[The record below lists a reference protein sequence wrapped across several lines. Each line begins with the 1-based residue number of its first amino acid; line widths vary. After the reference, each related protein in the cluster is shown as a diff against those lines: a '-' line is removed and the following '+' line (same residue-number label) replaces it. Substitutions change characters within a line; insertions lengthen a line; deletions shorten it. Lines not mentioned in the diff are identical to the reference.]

1 MDLNENYNENSGK
14 KEHSGR
20 LDGGF
25 DLCGPGPPAYYNC
38 TVTCMSRSAH
48 QRQQQKLQLQQQ
60 QLLAQQMADNEAA
73 AAAAE
78 MFDLFCVATTMRQIL
93 GLHRQMCDVIG
104 LRPAPLNEFY
114 PKLKT
119 KVRSW
124 KAQALWKKFD
134 ARASHRAYAKGNAC
148 TGTRVL
154 VIGAGPC
161 GLRTAIEAQLLGAK
175 VVVVEKR
182 DRISRNNV
190 LHLWPFVITD
200 LRNLGA
206 KKFYG
211 KFCAGSIDHISIRQL
226 QCILL
231 KVALL
236 LGVEIHEGVSFERSI
251 EPSGDGCGWRA
262 QVTPADHAVSHYE
275 FDVLIGADGKRNTLE
290 GFKRKEFRGKL
301 AIAITANFI
310 NKKTEAEAKAE
321 EISGV
326 AFIFN
331 QSFFKELYHTT
342 GIDLENIVYYK
353 DETHYF
359 VMTAKKHSLI
369 DKGVI
374 MQDFA
379 DPAELLAPVNVNTE
393 KLLDYAREAA
403 EFSTKYQMPNLE
415 FAVNHY
421 GKPDVAMFD
430 FTSMFAAES
439 SCRVIVRHGFRLL
452 QCLVGDSLLEPFWP
466 TGSGCARGFLSSM
479 DAAYAIKL
487 WANPANSTLGVMA
500 QRESIYRLLGQTT
513 PENLQRDTGGYTVD
527 PATRYPNLNRSS
539 VNVWQVKHLI
549 DTDDKSILEQTFM
562 DTNALQVTQVD
573 TPVRRKRRSGDTM
586 PLSAVLLRWICAQ
599 LHSYEFTK
607 DLKEVSDVFTNGKVL
622 CALIN
627 RYRPD
632 LVDFNAIKDLSPI
645 EMNDLAFKILDKELH
660 IPRIMSG
667 KDSVQ
672 LNTIESKIWLN
683 YLEQICEVFRGE
695 IPHVKHPKIDFSDL
709 REKYRVNYSHA
720 QPDFSKLLQLSSKQK
735 VKSPIQDAVD
745 IPQNVQRRSVL
756 DEEKLKRQRRHEQLL
771 GAGGG
776 GGNNAA
782 GAGNAAQTDTP
793 RRAKKRRSAEK
804 AANIEERQKRLEEIE
819 QNRQDRQSKRR
830 QQRYQQTQNFY
841 KSLHMLQAN
850 ILLREAD
857 ENTPFEDYSIFLY
870 RQQAPEFNDRV
881 KELER
886 KLLFPDRE
894 RGDIPSSAPRSNA
907 DEQFSDRIRSMEQ
920 RISSRNNLNDKKP
933 KDLMRAIGKIDSN
946 DWNVREIEKKI
957 EQSKKTEVHGP
968 KGREKVPK
976 WSREQFQARQHKMA
990 KPTRQDSAEEK
1001 FKEIDQTLKNLD
1013 KQLKEGSVLEVGER
1027 GRNKVASIA
1036 GQFVKRDDTPEEKT
1050 SPAPTTTQS
1059 SKSSTK
1065 VALAFKKQAA
1075 SEKCHFCRQTV
1086 YLMEKLQTEN
1096 LVMHRGCLKCHHCH
1110 TNLRLGAYAFDR
1122 DDPNGRFYCTQHF
1135 RLPAKPTR
1143 PIVRKPGQR
1152 KAPAHTNESGAA
1164 VPAGTLPSDKTPEN
1178 AVAINSGAESGPDEP
1193 KTPEKRGPVDNVSK
1207 MDLLERGQTPERIE
1221 FENTDAMSDGEP
1233 SEEHIIDEHE
1243 WSGRNFLPES
1253 NNDSE
1258 SDLSSSDESD
1268 TESNS
1273 DMYEE
1278 ANDSPLGVQTLQLA
1292 SEWIGKQNYS
1302 DSDISDDNYDSSE
1315 GLADDG
1321 KDDTEGEEFAKAREL
1336 RREEVRL
1343 PPLPPNL
1350 PTDTE
1355 TETPLGEAKESPTSS
1370 KELEKTNN
1378 NEPIT
1383 ANSNETKR
1391 EVLDNKTNEANLLE
1405 LKPPPPS
1412 FTERQDSVNS
1422 DQSFKSTTSSLPN
1435 GLEDHNLSL
1444 SPPSKAI
1451 TVTPSTMNFTKAD
1464 IEKLEQKSDTK
1475 LSAEI
1480 DAISAKL
1487 YNMNN
1492 VVKMNKDLETI
1503 AKENLIQ
1510 SDILKKLSMKE
1521 KWLAENKQTGSTA
1534 TNPAVALAKFD
1545 EKIDKLLPKA
1555 KFNDPGANANPYA
1568 PKSQFKDIL
1577 KKTETASVESD
1588 KQTQQQQ
1595 PPQQQKPKDSREV
1608 LAQIK
1613 ELINKENEQLKAA
1626 NRKPPS
1632 RNNSF
1637 NRSPLLKPKS
1647 AAEVNRLADTSAQ
1660 RNNDGKMELENIL
1673 GIVKKIEISKSES
1686 ALKKPAKDQEAKDA
1700 SQDIGKMLYR
1710 VETKFSP
1717 KPNRRMNDK
1726 LKEIEAKNFSGT
1738 LDSIKSQMEV
1748 PTISAQAVP
1757 ANVDL
1762 SKYFPHQQQRKDSI
1776 STVNKNQK
1784 SLNEVDLT
1792 KYFPTSPAPQR
1803 KSSVVTVADRLRKS
1817 QTEKSLDMKTKNAEN
1832 LNNKPN
1838 APKRQTS
1845 LGGGGPVSSNFSL
1858 KDNQM
1863 DGALD
1868 IDKVKA
1874 NVKVITTNAIAK
1886 LDEGVNK
1893 VNATKVNT
1901 NKNVTPNILAPKTTT
1916 KPSNKPAVTT
1926 TSAVATTTKNGKK
1939 VKIIKKIVR
1948 KGSLKKTNNNK
1959 NNNNEKSSS
1968 IIPRDEDDLILDEIL
1983 QNVSDEMR
1991 SPSLEYQQL
2000 FQEERSPSDDLS
2012 DKIESILEET
2022 GIDLGL
2028 GKKSSSSPLTQQK
2041 KLLKAKSFGEGEL
2054 QSRKNSLA
2062 NERNKEAGDLPSGV
2076 QNILKRFESMSSVPS
2091 AASSMSSIEPTF
2103 KLRRMESTTSNLNK
2117 SKESIISKESES
2129 SFSDLEKTME
2139 YLKSEWRSEATN
2151 FLQKKRNDFMKSK
2164 QVIPSTD
2171 IHEEQTMAE
2180 RNQFAE
2186 YKDSKYAKF
2195 FGFKRKS
2202 PEKTTKPLVAK
2213 TAKQTELKPKAPE
2226 KRKSPL
2232 KKKQKTPEKKT
2243 KQPSPPKVS
2252 ALPKVTKPLVYSSL
2266 EELALVSVSEQ
2277 IPKANGNNEQQKEEG
2292 ANIKT
2297 NISEDKKIPNLN
2309 SNTKEDCGEE
2319 KSKDMRD
2326 PEVPHTNLE
2335 KKSSLE
2341 IPTEAKDIPLS
2352 STQGQPES
2360 GLPSTPENLT
2370 KRPLVEDIRN
2380 LPKTGC
2386 DKSLS
2391 NSRRGSL
2398 ASIQSR
2404 RQSNASL
2411 GEITIDNLDSLL
2423 TSEDLLDGPFNKPI
2437 LGNDINDED
2446 SLCTSISKSPSAQPI
2461 TVQMRGSSEDDSI
2474 DNLFSQFSDEMLVN
2488 VEFDSNDELIE
2499 ITPVGH
2505 TSAAQKTLEDHRQQ
2519 SASSTKSP
2527 MTSPSPPIRLQV
2539 PLKSPTR
2546 NEKQFPIRPKRR
2558 PKSKSSSSDSTA
2570 PLPPQRL
2577 KKKLSKL
2584 SPSSMPPSVQDLLHE
2599 VCRKELAPP
2608 QAEANNAPNL
2618 RFPRIIDEDD
2628 VLIEDTPIASKL
2640 FTQDKP
2646 HKNIVEVKQVSS
2658 AGEDVKISGNIV
2670 NDGFGYGPNKNPENV
2685 NEFTKVLK
2693 PLDNETNVDEPLA
2706 KDVTDSDSQG
2716 GYQGLKAKT
2725 PSMEWNMEMLPNSP
2739 MPKHKNVQKLL
2750 NKPPSLESLDE
2761 VKKDEWN
2768 MEMLPRSPMPQR
2780 KFRQATKSP
2789 EQEEKNKIPTNGKL
2803 ANDGN
2808 LEDVVSAVSHLR
2820 DSNSIL
2826 HEKSP
2831 TLSIKLLNTIDVK
2844 TEDSEKRLI
2853 EEFESERRQALVQR
2867 DKEYNIN
2874 EKPLDLMKPPRKG
2887 SGASSNSSKLAT
2899 PCNSITPPS
2908 KQGSRRSSQQ
2918 SVNISNRGGTPP
2930 MMKPLELPSSMA
2942 ASTTQSSRR
2951 SSFAF
2956 IELLDNK
2963 EPIIAPMPKKL
2974 ELPKIEDEII
2984 QPVNIGADMVPEEM
2998 KNRPWPKPQMDE
3010 EDEDKEVE
3018 NNKEEE
3024 SEPIEYANVINVSL
3038 GPKRQWPDGRTIFD
3052 KNKKDKSKAKPRS
3065 ETPEMGHYGSD
3076 TTSWGDRGKPSSKST
3091 NDLSKLSL
3099 PYASNYSLA
3108 TTTRGDTSQITK
3120 SSNDSDMESSRN
3132 KSTTPLRTSGRQHQA
3147 NSYSSAP
3154 TNTTS
3159 MDASTQM
3166 LLERSK
3172 QLHDRKRDFVNE
3184 RVVER
3189 NPYMKEVIAAERRN
3203 SLGGVV
3209 NTAPSSYSMYD
3220 SDDDDDGMAS
3230 SYRPRY
3236 YSSNKATSNSRF
3248 PSSRA
3253 LGRSHINH
3261 HHYDYVPTYAGD
3273 GGGGMTSSSLYG
3285 GSSRRLPLVTPL
3297 SSLNHPYSSTS
3308 SYKPYTSTSNLSY
3321 GTGRNSYRNDISSRR
3336 SPSSQ
3341 YHERSGGDKCVLYN
3355 TGNTLQSQTPS
3366 ICYPITTTFSYPS
3379 VQPKCSWCESV
3390 QSDSESSTSDELEH
3404 NSATEISTDSEF
3416 DNDELIR
3423 SAPKIFIDDTHL
3435 RKPTK
3440 VQVKSTII
3448 PPSMNYNGSNIQQ
3461 KASTGT
3467 YLAKYQT
3474 QQQQQPLMPQFKPLI
3489 QVDPSLLTSNRT
3501 PLQNPRQGDY
3511 LLNKTASTEGI
3522 ASKKSLELKK
3532 RYLLGE
3538 PANGNKIQ
3546 KSGSTSVLDS
3556 RIRSFQSN
3564 ISECQK
3570 LLNPSNDISPS
3581 MKTFL
3586 DRTTKLGDKTSQEL
3600 MRSATNN
3607 ILNDLKVEI
3616 TIQKASSTA
3625 STDNEKENVF
3635 VNSKNEL
3642 NKCMEYSESVNVS
3655 LLDSMSPNNK
3665 KSPST
3670 TPTNNKN
3677 IIETVDLVTPEKEID
3692 RDKSDSNK
3700 VIDLTGDS
3708 PEQKSNRM
3716 LESLVVKPPDVS
3728 TDVKQVIP
3736 DILGHIEEHGKDKD
3750 SSSSN
3755 REKSPQQEESNM
3767 EKVDEPEKQQQGD
3780 IHDDTEVEDVQIE
3793 VPNIA
3798 WNAHKSDNLS
3808 TSSSNSTCSSHSSS
3822 LEDIEH
3828 FILES
3833 TTSPET
3839 HNSAIAMTSSASGG
3853 NHQVPRVEVHDSSG
3867 TLMQIDSLM
3876 IIDGKYIGDPE
3887 DLKYMEV
3894 PEGII
3899 VPEHAE
3905 LKTTVLDDEHDVEQE
3920 HEPVTATPEPVET
3933 TVIEVEGKDN
3943 GMNNSTH
3950 DDEEPPPLPEN
3961 GPPLPAKGPP
3971 KVNPSMLKF
3980 DTRNENK
3987 IESLKNLPL
3996 ILDTND
4002 VVEQT
4007 KAVKPISL
4015 NLSSTSAQKSLGDS
4029 SPITSPL
4036 VDMDKTPTGDLL
4048 SRGSDSETEPTGT
4061 AQILTETELSDWTAD
4076 DCISENFVDMDFVN
4090 SGHYNKVK
4098 GGHKKGKRKGADSGS
4113 GSGMGRLPS
4122 TNEVMKELAKTAP
4135 VAEFEGIL
4143 KSIDLDDIEF
4153 MDTGSDSSG
4162 TEPHSATNT
4171 ALLRN
4176 RGYVEFVEQTT
4187 PKAKQTSY
4195 VAASTETH
4203 YKPIAMK
4210 RDEKLGIDYI
4220 EQGAYIMHEDAN
4232 KTPVN
4237 ETKQVIGGGAM
4248 TTSSIM
4254 TQSLTDSST
4263 INDLEDDSTNSQIQI
4278 SSMSSK
4284 PANFSVTTEESEA
4297 LTVVSSPLDSSP
4309 HTRNSSNNKQDY
4321 GVGGSTPSSTDRA
4334 PKSSQSSTSTGNN
4347 SATTSSKA
4355 TPPRQSSKD
4364 SPASIP
4370 GIPGDRRSND
4380 ELSYEE
4386 YVRALQQKI
4395 VQISTTARSNDS
4407 LEARKHRRKSSK
4419 GEGLVIASN
4428 PQQPQQQ
4435 QQTTV
4440 IDPITTSNLRHDPK
4454 EQHQNNATTIA
4465 KSQMQSMT
4473 GTTINPSSSAAHQ
4486 QQQQQQLQKVPEIP
4500 TLTSKL
4506 EEITKERTKQKDLI
4520 HDLVMDKLQS
4530 KKQLNV
4536 EKRLH
4541 RSRQRSILT
4550 SGLGGGT
4557 GVCGYSSGSSL
4568 SPTPKLA
4575 AANSTTDANCT
4586 NQAHYHVSTAANPTS
4601 PSARTAAATQR
4612 FLSNSSSFKEN
4623 TTPSAAAS
4631 SSSYVST
4638 YGMEALSPTRANA
4651 YKQRPFSEHLE
4662 GDPLKA
4668 FEQRYKIQKTPSFS
4682 HVKSAQHN
4690 NATTTTTPSSFGGSS
4705 SEITTPIPPLRQN
4718 RGRHGVEPSSV
4729 YSTST
4734 ENLRSEA
4741 RARARLKSNSELGL
4755 SPEEKMQL
4763 LRKRIQADYNNSN
4776 NNSNEKNVDM
4786 HPDLSAASYER
4797 QTSLRESKMS
4807 TSKSVNDLAY
4817 LSNSQKQN
4825 MNQVAS
4831 GSSSPKSTL
4840 PSVRN
4845 DFTSDP
4851 NILLSTSEPKS
4862 QQSQNIKATTK
4873 SGRRVKDPER
4883 RKSLIQSLSNF
4894 FHMGQ
4899 GSSKENKHHKDNT
4912 TSEGN
4917 SARPEHPGTGGIS
4930 TGGGSGGGSTS
4941 GLDGVLSRFRISPKS
4956 KDKSRSC
4963 IELRDSYIGQ
4973 KDDYHFHGSGYNSPA
4988 GRLRTSSVSMA
4999 ALSSYEN
5006 PRHHSSQDALSH
5018 SHLSHS
5024 AYYSHSQLN
5033 SNRHKNNNGNY
5044 NPQRINPSSSTS
5056 SSQHQHHHH
5065 QYHHQTPKQQL
5076 YTQQATQQQNRK
5088 EVRST
5093 HSSPPTKKS
5102 SSSSAIMVNASSSPQ
5117 LCVHKSKSM
5126 TNATSN
5132 AATSP
5137 AYDDQTPPPIPP
5149 LPLNYQRSD
5158 DESYTTETR
5167 DQKKQRAISKAVR
5180 QAELKRLRIAQE
5192 IQREQEEIEVQLKE
5206 LETRGVLIEK
5216 ALRGEEQTLD
5226 NMESTNAVG
5235 SNDEKLLKELLEI
5248 WRNITQL
5255 KKRDEELGIR
5265 QQELQLEHRHAQLKE
5280 ELNLRLSCN
5289 KLDKSSA
5296 DVAAEGAILNEMLE
5310 IVAKRAAL
5318 RPSSSTHD
5326 LAATSELLR
5335 GGGGGA
5341 NIVDDMGASGSSSSK
5356 IQLSSSSRGQSN
5368 DNESNI

>member
-1 MDLNENYNENSGK
+1 MDYSG
-14 KEHSGR
+14 SPDMG
-20 LDGGF
+20 L
-25 DLCGPGPPAYYNC
+25 DLCGPGPIYYNC
-38 TVTCMSRSAH
+38 TVKSMSRSAH
-48 QRQQQKLQLQQQ
+48 QRQQQKLQMQQQ

-93 GLHRQMCDVIG
+93 GLHRQMCDVVG

-236 LGVEIHEGVSFERSI
+236 LGVEIHEGVSFDRTI

-262 QVTPADHAVSHYE
+262 QVSPADHAVSHYE

-379 DPAELLAPVNVNTE
+379 DPAELLAPINVNTE

-527 PATRYPNLNRSS
+527 PATRYPNLNRTS

-549 DTDDKSILEQTFM
+549 DTDDKNILEQTFM

-599 LHSYEFTK
+599 LHAYDFAKE
-607 DLKEVSDVFTNGKVL
+607 LKEVSDVFTNGKVL

-632 LVDFNAIKDLSPI
+632 LVDFNAIKDLGPI

-667 KDSVQ
+667 KDAAQ

-709 REKYRVNYSHA
+709 REKYRVNYTHA

-735 VKSPIQDAVD
+735 AKSPIEDAVD
-745 IPQNVQRRSVL
+745 VPQAAQKRSVL
-756 DEEKLKRQRRHEQLL
+756 DEEKLKRQRRHEQML
-771 GAGGG
+771 GAG
-776 GGNNAA
+776 NAA
-782 GAGNAAQTDTP
+782 TGAGNAAQTDTP

-804 AANIEERQKRLEEIE
+804 AANI
-819 QNRQDRQSKRR
+819 
-830 QQRYQQTQNFY
+830 
-841 KSLHMLQAN
+841 
-850 ILLREAD
+850 
-857 ENTPFEDYSIFLY
+857 
-870 RQQAPEFNDRV
+870 
-881 KELER
+881 
-886 KLLFPDRE
+886 
-894 RGDIPSSAPRSNA
+894 
-907 DEQFSDRIRSMEQ
+907 
-920 RISSRNNLNDKKP
+920 
-933 KDLMRAIGKIDSN
+933 
-946 DWNVREIEKKI
+946 
-957 EQSKKTEVHGP
+957 
-968 KGREKVPK
+968 
-976 WSREQFQARQHKMA
+976 
-990 KPTRQDSAEEK
+990 
-1001 FKEIDQTLKNLD
+1001 
-1013 KQLKEGSVLEVGER
+1013 
-1027 GRNKVASIA
+1027 
-1036 GQFVKRDDTPEEKT
+1036 
-1050 SPAPTTTQS
+1050 
-1059 SKSSTK
+1059 STK

-1122 DDPNGRFYCTQHF
+1122 DDPNGRFYCTQHY

-1143 PIVRKPGQR
+1143 PVVRKPGQR
-1152 KAPAHTNESGAA
+1152 KSAPQTKEDAAAATLGITPAEQTAELVVNSGDESGGDD
-1164 VPAGTLPSDKTPEN
+1164 PR
-1178 AVAINSGAESGPDEP
+1178 
-1193 KTPEKRGPVDNVSK
+1193 TPEKRGPVDNVSK

-1302 DSDISDDNYDSSE
+1302 DSDVSDDNYDSSE

-1321 KDDTEGEEFAKAREL
+1321 KDDTEGEDFVKAREK

-1355 TETPLGEAKESPTSS
+1355 TE
-1370 KELEKTNN
+1370 
-1378 NEPIT
+1378 
-1383 ANSNETKR
+1383 
-1391 EVLDNKTNEANLLE
+1391 
-1405 LKPPPPS
+1405 
-1412 FTERQDSVNS
+1412 
-1422 DQSFKSTTSSLPN
+1422 
-1435 GLEDHNLSL
+1435 
-1444 SPPSKAI
+1444 
-1451 TVTPSTMNFTKAD
+1451 
-1464 IEKLEQKSDTK
+1464 
-1475 LSAEI
+1475 
-1480 DAISAKL
+1480 
-1487 YNMNN
+1487 
-1492 VVKMNKDLETI
+1492 
-1503 AKENLIQ
+1503 
-1510 SDILKKLSMKE
+1510 
-1521 KWLAENKQTGSTA
+1521 
-1534 TNPAVALAKFD
+1534 
-1545 EKIDKLLPKA
+1545 
-1555 KFNDPGANANPYA
+1555 
-1568 PKSQFKDIL
+1568 
-1577 KKTETASVESD
+1577 
-1588 KQTQQQQ
+1588 
-1595 PPQQQKPKDSREV
+1595 
-1608 LAQIK
+1608 
-1613 ELINKENEQLKAA
+1613 
-1626 NRKPPS
+1626 
-1632 RNNSF
+1632 
-1637 NRSPLLKPKS
+1637 
-1647 AAEVNRLADTSAQ
+1647 
-1660 RNNDGKMELENIL
+1660 
-1673 GIVKKIEISKSES
+1673 
-1686 ALKKPAKDQEAKDA
+1686 
-1700 SQDIGKMLYR
+1700 
-1710 VETKFSP
+1710 
-1717 KPNRRMNDK
+1717 
-1726 LKEIEAKNFSGT
+1726 
-1738 LDSIKSQMEV
+1738 
-1748 PTISAQAVP
+1748 
-1757 ANVDL
+1757 
-1762 SKYFPHQQQRKDSI
+1762 
-1776 STVNKNQK
+1776 
-1784 SLNEVDLT
+1784 
-1792 KYFPTSPAPQR
+1792 
-1803 KSSVVTVADRLRKS
+1803 
-1817 QTEKSLDMKTKNAEN
+1817 
-1832 LNNKPN
+1832 
-1838 APKRQTS
+1838 
-1845 LGGGGPVSSNFSL
+1845 
-1858 KDNQM
+1858 
-1863 DGALD
+1863 
-1868 IDKVKA
+1868 
-1874 NVKVITTNAIAK
+1874 
-1886 LDEGVNK
+1886 
-1893 VNATKVNT
+1893 
-1901 NKNVTPNILAPKTTT
+1901 
-1916 KPSNKPAVTT
+1916 
-1926 TSAVATTTKNGKK
+1926 
-1939 VKIIKKIVR
+1939 
-1948 KGSLKKTNNNK
+1948 
-1959 NNNNEKSSS
+1959 
-1968 IIPRDEDDLILDEIL
+1968 
-1983 QNVSDEMR
+1983 
-1991 SPSLEYQQL
+1991 
-2000 FQEERSPSDDLS
+2000 
-2012 DKIESILEET
+2012 
-2022 GIDLGL
+2022 
-2028 GKKSSSSPLTQQK
+2028 
-2041 KLLKAKSFGEGEL
+2041 
-2054 QSRKNSLA
+2054 
-2062 NERNKEAGDLPSGV
+2062 
-2076 QNILKRFESMSSVPS
+2076 
-2091 AASSMSSIEPTF
+2091 
-2103 KLRRMESTTSNLNK
+2103 
-2117 SKESIISKESES
+2117 
-2129 SFSDLEKTME
+2129 
-2139 YLKSEWRSEATN
+2139 
-2151 FLQKKRNDFMKSK
+2151 
-2164 QVIPSTD
+2164 
-2171 IHEEQTMAE
+2171 
-2180 RNQFAE
+2180 
-2186 YKDSKYAKF
+2186 
-2195 FGFKRKS
+2195 
-2202 PEKTTKPLVAK
+2202 
-2213 TAKQTELKPKAPE
+2213 
-2226 KRKSPL
+2226 
-2232 KKKQKTPEKKT
+2232 
-2243 KQPSPPKVS
+2243 
-2252 ALPKVTKPLVYSSL
+2252 
-2266 EELALVSVSEQ
+2266 
-2277 IPKANGNNEQQKEEG
+2277 
-2292 ANIKT
+2292 
-2297 NISEDKKIPNLN
+2297 
-2309 SNTKEDCGEE
+2309 
-2319 KSKDMRD
+2319 
-2326 PEVPHTNLE
+2326 
-2335 KKSSLE
+2335 
-2341 IPTEAKDIPLS
+2341 
-2352 STQGQPES
+2352 
-2360 GLPSTPENLT
+2360 
-2370 KRPLVEDIRN
+2370 
-2380 LPKTGC
+2380 
-2386 DKSLS
+2386 
-2391 NSRRGSL
+2391 
-2398 ASIQSR
+2398 
-2404 RQSNASL
+2404 
-2411 GEITIDNLDSLL
+2411 
-2423 TSEDLLDGPFNKPI
+2423 
-2437 LGNDINDED
+2437 
-2446 SLCTSISKSPSAQPI
+2446 
-2461 TVQMRGSSEDDSI
+2461 
-2474 DNLFSQFSDEMLVN
+2474 
-2488 VEFDSNDELIE
+2488 
-2499 ITPVGH
+2499 
-2505 TSAAQKTLEDHRQQ
+2505 
-2519 SASSTKSP
+2519 
-2527 MTSPSPPIRLQV
+2527 
-2539 PLKSPTR
+2539 
-2546 NEKQFPIRPKRR
+2546 
-2558 PKSKSSSSDSTA
+2558 
-2570 PLPPQRL
+2570 
-2577 KKKLSKL
+2577 
-2584 SPSSMPPSVQDLLHE
+2584 
-2599 VCRKELAPP
+2599 
-2608 QAEANNAPNL
+2608 
-2618 RFPRIIDEDD
+2618 
-2628 VLIEDTPIASKL
+2628 
-2640 FTQDKP
+2640 
-2646 HKNIVEVKQVSS
+2646 
-2658 AGEDVKISGNIV
+2658 
-2670 NDGFGYGPNKNPENV
+2670 
-2685 NEFTKVLK
+2685 
-2693 PLDNETNVDEPLA
+2693 
-2706 KDVTDSDSQG
+2706 
-2716 GYQGLKAKT
+2716 
-2725 PSMEWNMEMLPNSP
+2725 
-2739 MPKHKNVQKLL
+2739 
-2750 NKPPSLESLDE
+2750 
-2761 VKKDEWN
+2761 
-2768 MEMLPRSPMPQR
+2768 
-2780 KFRQATKSP
+2780 
-2789 EQEEKNKIPTNGKL
+2789 
-2803 ANDGN
+2803 
-2808 LEDVVSAVSHLR
+2808 
-2820 DSNSIL
+2820 
-2826 HEKSP
+2826 
-2831 TLSIKLLNTIDVK
+2831 
-2844 TEDSEKRLI
+2844 
-2853 EEFESERRQALVQR
+2853 
-2867 DKEYNIN
+2867 
-2874 EKPLDLMKPPRKG
+2874 
-2887 SGASSNSSKLAT
+2887 
-2899 PCNSITPPS
+2899 
-2908 KQGSRRSSQQ
+2908 
-2918 SVNISNRGGTPP
+2918 
-2930 MMKPLELPSSMA
+2930 
-2942 ASTTQSSRR
+2942 
-2951 SSFAF
+2951 
-2956 IELLDNK
+2956 
-2963 EPIIAPMPKKL
+2963 
-2974 ELPKIEDEII
+2974 
-2984 QPVNIGADMVPEEM
+2984 
-2998 KNRPWPKPQMDE
+2998 
-3010 EDEDKEVE
+3010 
-3018 NNKEEE
+3018 
-3024 SEPIEYANVINVSL
+3024 
-3038 GPKRQWPDGRTIFD
+3038 
-3052 KNKKDKSKAKPRS
+3052 
-3065 ETPEMGHYGSD
+3065 
-3076 TTSWGDRGKPSSKST
+3076 
-3091 NDLSKLSL
+3091 
-3099 PYASNYSLA
+3099 
-3108 TTTRGDTSQITK
+3108 
-3120 SSNDSDMESSRN
+3120 
-3132 KSTTPLRTSGRQHQA
+3132 
-3147 NSYSSAP
+3147 
-3154 TNTTS
+3154 
-3159 MDASTQM
+3159 
-3166 LLERSK
+3166 
-3172 QLHDRKRDFVNE
+3172 
-3184 RVVER
+3184 
-3189 NPYMKEVIAAERRN
+3189 
-3203 SLGGVV
+3203 
-3209 NTAPSSYSMYD
+3209 
-3220 SDDDDDGMAS
+3220 
-3230 SYRPRY
+3230 
-3236 YSSNKATSNSRF
+3236 
-3248 PSSRA
+3248 
-3253 LGRSHINH
+3253 
-3261 HHYDYVPTYAGD
+3261 
-3273 GGGGMTSSSLYG
+3273 
-3285 GSSRRLPLVTPL
+3285 
-3297 SSLNHPYSSTS
+3297 
-3308 SYKPYTSTSNLSY
+3308 
-3321 GTGRNSYRNDISSRR
+3321 
-3336 SPSSQ
+3336 
-3341 YHERSGGDKCVLYN
+3341 
-3355 TGNTLQSQTPS
+3355 
-3366 ICYPITTTFSYPS
+3366 
-3379 VQPKCSWCESV
+3379 V

-3448 PPSMNYNGSNIQQ
+3448 PPSMTQNYNGANTQH
-3461 KASTGT
+3461 KAISGAGGGT

-3474 QQQQQPLMPQFKPLI
+3474 QQQPLMPQFKPLV

-3501 PLQNPRQGDY
+3501 PLQNPRPGDY

-3570 LLNPSNDISPS
+3570 LLNPSNEISPS

-3586 DRTTKLGDKTSQEL
+3586 DRTKLGEKTSQEL

-3642 NKCMEYSESVNVS
+3642 NKCMEYSETVNAV
-3655 LLDSMSPNNK
+3655 LLDAMSPNK
-3665 KSPST
+3665 KSPAT
-3670 TPTNNKN
+3670 TPTNNKSN

-3708 PEQKSNRM
+3708 PDQKSNRTI
-3716 LESLVVKPPDVS
+3716 LENETKTPDVS
-3728 TDVKQVIP
+3728 KDVKQVIP
-3736 DILGHIEEHGKDKD
+3736 DILGHIEEHKDT
-3750 SSSSN
+3750 SSSSKE
-3755 REKSPQQEESNM
+3755 EKSPQQEDNNM
-3767 EKVDEPEKQQQGD
+3767 EKADAPEKQQDQ
-3780 IHDDTEVEDVQIE
+3780 HDDTEVQDVQIE

-3798 WNAHKSDNLS
+3798 WKAHNSDNLS
-3808 TSSSNSTCSSHSSS
+3808 SSSSHSTCSSHSSS

-3839 HNSAIAMTSSASGG
+3839 HNSAIAMVSTTSTGTG
-3853 NHQVPRVEVHDSSG
+3853 HQVPRVEVHDSSG

-3876 IIDGKYIGDPE
+3876 IIDGKYVGDPE

-3899 VPEHAE
+3899 VPAQPA
-3905 LKTTVLDDEHDVEQE
+3905 LKTTELGDEHEADHE
-3920 HEPVTATPEPVET
+3920 HEPVTATPEPIET
-3933 TVIEVEGKDN
+3933 TVIEVKGQREV
-3943 GMNNSTH
+3943 TTAIRQE

-3971 KVNPSMLKF
+3971 RVNPSMLKF

-3996 ILDTND
+3996 IQDTSA
-4002 VVEQT
+4002 VEQT

-4015 NLSSTSAQKSLGDS
+4015 NLSSAQKPAES

-4036 VDMDKTPTGDLL
+4036 IDMDKTPTGDLL

-4076 DCISENFVDMDFVN
+4076 DCISENFVDMDFVK
-4090 SGHYNKVK
+4090 SSHGK
-4098 GGHKKGKRKGADSGS
+4098 GKSHKKGKRKGNAATGGVSAA
-4113 GSGMGRLPS
+4113 GRLPS

-4176 RGYVEFVEQTT
+4176 RGYVEFVDQTT
-4187 PKAKQTSY
+4187 PKHLPNAPIKSAQPIVFS
-4195 VAASTETH
+4195 SNET

-4237 ETKQVIGGGAM
+4237 ESKQVIGSASAAM
-4248 TTSSIM
+4248 TSSSIM

-4263 INDLEDDSTNSQIQI
+4263 INDLEEDSTNSQIQ
-4278 SSMSSK
+4278 MSSISR
-4284 PANFSVTTEESEA
+4284 PANYSVTTAGGATTTTEESEA

-4309 HTRNSSNNKQDY
+4309 HTPRNSSNKQREY
-4321 GVGGSTPSSTDRA
+4321 ATAGSTPSSTDQA
-4334 PKSSQSSTSTGNN
+4334 PKSSQSSSQSGNN
-4347 SATTSSKA
+4347 SGTSSSKT
-4355 TPPRQSSKD
+4355 TPPRQSSKEST
-4364 SPASIP
+4364 SPSVP
-4370 GIPGDRRSND
+4370 MPGDRRSND

-4395 VQISTTARSNDS
+4395 VQISTTARGDS
-4407 LEARKHRRKSSK
+4407 LEARKQRRKSSK
-4419 GEGLVIASN
+4419 GEATSGGSGLIAPN
-4428 PQQPQQQ
+4428 QQQ
-4435 QQTTV
+4435 HQTTV
-4440 IDPITTSNLRHDPK
+4440 IEP
-4454 EQHQNNATTIA
+4454 ATETNIRYDTKDQGPSA
-4465 KSQMQSMT
+4465 PKSQNT
-4473 GTTINPSSSAAHQ
+4473 GTTTMGSTSPVITDRTKAAGGGIAAQ
-4486 QQQQQQLQKVPEIP
+4486 PQVQKVPEIP

-4530 KKQLNV
+4530 KKQLNA

-4550 SGLGGGT
+4550 SGLGGT
-4557 GVCGYSSGSSL
+4557 GSGGAICGYSSGSSL

-4575 AANSTTDANCT
+4575 AAATTTDTNCT
-4586 NQAHYHVSTAANPTS
+4586 NQAHYHVSTAANSTS

-4623 TTPSAAAS
+4623 TPLP
-4631 SSSYVST
+4631 SSYVST

-4662 GDPLKA
+4662 GDQFKA
-4668 FEQRYKIQKTPSFS
+4668 FEERYKINKTPSFS
-4682 HVKSAQHN
+4682 NVKGSQR
-4690 NATTTTTPSSFGGSS
+4690 TTVSQTSS

-4718 RGRHGVEPSSV
+4718 KGRNGVATADAESLTRDSNF
-4729 YSTST
+4729 STST

-4763 LRKRIQADYNNSN
+4763 LRKRIQADYNC
-4776 NNSNEKNVDM
+4776 NNSKQVDM
-4786 HPDLSAASYER
+4786 RPDAASYER

-4825 MNQVAS
+4825 VQQIGS
-4831 GSSSPKSTL
+4831 GTISHQTPT
-4840 PSVRN
+4840 VRA

-4851 NILLSTSEPKS
+4851 NILMSATS
-4862 QQSQNIKATTK
+4862 QQQQGAKPLSKN
-4873 SGRRVKDPER
+4873 SSRRAKDPER
-4883 RKSLIQSLSNF
+4883 RKSLIQSLTNF

-4899 GSSKENKHHKDNT
+4899 GGSSSSKENKHHKDHAA
-4912 TSEGN
+4912 SEGN
-4917 SARPEHPGTGGIS
+4917 SAQSEHPGT
-4930 TGGGSGGGSTS
+4930 TGGGANTVSGSHGGSNS
-4941 GLDGVLSRFRISPKS
+4941 SAIDGVLSRFRISPKS
-4956 KDKSRSC
+4956 KDKSKSC
-4963 IELRDSYIGQ
+4963 TELRSSYIGQ
-4973 KDDYHFHGSGYNSPA
+4973 KDDYSYHGSGYSSPA
-4988 GRLRTSSVSMA
+4988 RRLRTSSVSMA
-4999 ALSSYEN
+4999 ALSSYEA
-5006 PRHHSSQDALSH
+5006 PKKLHSSQDALTH
-5018 SHLSHS
+5018 SQHLSHS
-5024 AYYSHSQLN
+5024 TYYSQSQLN
-5033 SNRHKNNNGNY
+5033 TRPNNNHNGSNY
-5044 NPQRINPSSSTS
+5044 HQQRIQGSIGSNGSGS
-5056 SSQHQHHHH
+5056 HHHHH
-5065 QYHHQTPKQQL
+5065 QQQHYHSQHQQHPSSTKHQL
-5076 YTQQATQQQNRK
+5076 YTNNRK
-5088 EVRST
+5088 DMRST
-5093 HSSPPTKKS
+5093 HNSPPTKKS
-5102 SSSSAIMVNASSSPQ
+5102 SSSSAILAFSSSSPQ
-5117 LCVHKSKSM
+5117 LCVVHKSQSM
-5126 TNATSN
+5126 TNTSSSN
-5132 AATSP
+5132 AVAAP

-5216 ALRGEEQTLD
+5216 ALRGEEQTLE
-5226 NMESTNAVG
+5226 NLESTNNVG

-5280 ELNLRLSCN
+5280 ELNMRLSCN

-5318 RPSSSTHD
+5318 RPSSSTLD
-5326 LAATSELLR
+5326 LATTSELLR
-5335 GGGGGA
+5335 GGSGGGA
-5341 NIVDDMGASGSSSSK
+5341 TSGAEVASGSGSSK
-5356 IQLSSSSRGQSN
+5356 IHLSSSSHGQSN
-5368 DNESNI
+5368 DNEESNI